1 MHYPSN
7 LFKHSNFNT
16 VHLIYTYN
24 RIWLYHALY
33 RFFTAVGFLTNQCRI
48 LDQLSPYFYVSCT
61 INKYWIS
68 NQYSSFRLI
77 AFPLMLTLINVHHY
91 ISFLPVSRF
100 LNQSFSVNIG
110 AERSEP
116 TSISPRVIFI
126 YFLCASYGSTLFRSA
141 VGWIGT
147 HIYVGYM

>member
-24 RIWLYHALY
+24 RIWLYNALY

-48 LDQLSPYFYVSCT
+48 LDHLSPYFYVSYT
-61 INKYWIS
+61 INKYWIF
-68 NQYSSFRLI
+68 NQFSLFRLI
-77 AFPLMLTLINVHHY
+77 AFPLMLTLINAYHY
-91 ISFLPVSRF
+91 IAFLPVSRF

-116 TSISPRVIFI
+116 TSISPRVISI
-126 YFLCASYGSTLFRSA
+126 YFLCAYNGSARFRSA
-141 VGWIGT
+141 VGGIGA